1 MKIEDENPDTSL
13 ELFLNLI
20 HTLLDKHIPLVRKY
34 PTYPTN
40 KETKLQNK
48 PWISQEILKNIN
60 KKNKL
65 YQKFCKAKDPA
76 RKEQIHEEFKVL
88 RNSVTNRLR
97 ESKENYYRKY
107 FEDNKLNLR
116 KIWNGIKEIINLKK
130 SNKSQPRC
138 IKINEIYIT
147 DQNKI
152 AKNFNKHFATIAE
165 KIDGKTPKSKLKVN
179 DYLKH
184 RNLNS
189 FFLKPVNEKE
199 IQNIII
205 LYVILQTVK

>member
-1 MKIEDENPDTSL
+1 MTS
-13 ELFLNLI
+13 
-20 HTLLDKHIPLVRKY
+20 
-34 PTYPTN
+34 
-40 KETKLQNK
+40 KETKLENK
-48 PWISQEILKNIN
+48 PWISQEIPKNKN
-60 KKNKL
+60 KKNNL
-65 YQKFCKAKDPA
+65 YYKFCKAKDPA
-76 RKEQIHEEFKVL
+76 RKDQLHEEFKVL
-88 RNSVTNRLR
+88 RNTVMNSLR
-97 ESKENYYRKY
+97 ESKENYYGKY

-199 IQNIII
+199 IQNIISNTANSKAVGPNSV
-205 LYVILQTVK
+205 LNNLKKNCQ